1 MILLP
6 THACSGDDGLRPA
19 SEPYGE
25 LDRDNVATCAVRIR
39 WGEQRW
45 QDVRLPGCGAHIGVC
60 HGCGLRTRVTLPGEV
75 KAPPCPACSATERPE
90 VVHADRQA
98 VGETAGVGSGE
109 CGGAGHVATDPAS
122 VSPVA
127 SRPVERRR
135 EVDAG
140 ARRPEETKA
149 PSKPRAPQKRVKK
162 GPAATDGPTLPGV
175 K

>member
-6 THACSGDDGLRPA
+6 THACSGDDGLEPA

-25 LDRDNVATCAVRIR
+25 IDRENVSTCSVRIR

-45 QDVRLPGCGAHIGVC
+45 QDVRLPGCGARIGVC

-90 VVHADRQA
+90 VMHVRHVESGTEAGRERRQGQDAAGAGADSA
-98 VGETAGVGSGE
+98 MGSAHVRADVPGQ
-109 CGGAGHVATDPAS
+109 GGAGS
-122 VSPVA
+122 
-127 SRPVERRR
+127 
-135 EVDAG
+135 
-140 ARRPEETKA
+140 RRPEETKA